1 MKPEAPL
8 LPGFQSELIFSGF
21 DSEYRLQLHESI
33 FNLIWFGEGRWSWD
47 DIYHMPL
54 FLRKYWIKRVTS
66 ILEAQQSS
74 ANNMQQKTK
83 SNKNKFTTK

>member
-1 MKPEAPL
+1 MKTEAPL
-8 LPGFQSELIFSGF
+8 LPGFPSELIFSGF

>member
-1 MKPEAPL
+1 MEAPL

-54 FLRKYWIKRVTS
+54 FLRKYWIKRVTG
-66 ILEAQQSS
+66 ILQDRQSS
-74 ANNMQQKTK
+74 ANNTQQKTK
-83 SNKNKFTTK
+83 SNKNKFSTKR